1 MRSLPKDSLTKDAE
15 TDAALGQPKLSATAQ
30 FAIAAYRV
38 TDRHIGASR
47 GSAHRGQRRIGT

>member
-38 TDRHIGASR
+38 TDRHIGAS
-47 GSAHRGQRRIGT
+47 